1 MKTKDAMSGD
11 KGLRDNL
18 VFESSPDI
26 TLANNALQKANAAL
40 WPPFGFLTGWTTGT
54 DVDNGHVHIFLEWH
68 TVTKL
73 SQKEQDLF
81 YTQLRNEF
89 QKACF
94 KIVTE
99 ETINGNVYFHVGFA
113 SIHYELE
120 KVN

>member
-68 TVTKL
+68 TITRLNPEEQNNFYEQLQSEFHSAGFEIVTK
-73 SQKEQDLF
+73 
-81 YTQLRNEF
+81 
-89 QKACF
+89 
-94 KIVTE
+94 
-99 ETINGNVYFHVGFA
+99 ETIDGNVYFHVGFA
-113 SIHYELE
+113 SIHYELK